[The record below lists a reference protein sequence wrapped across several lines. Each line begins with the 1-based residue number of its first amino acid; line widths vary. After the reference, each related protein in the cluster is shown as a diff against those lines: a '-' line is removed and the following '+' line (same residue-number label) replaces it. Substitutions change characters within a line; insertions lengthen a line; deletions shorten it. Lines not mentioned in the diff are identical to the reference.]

1 MTLRVVADTSGADV
15 AAPTIPPARDTLR
28 PTADYRKRGVRG
40 WQEAES
46 TAARDK
52 LRRQRP
58 CNRHYFPTP
67 GPARAIPIS
76 WKYSQFS
83 KRASGYRLTH
93 KGEAGVTPNRYVTW
107 ALRRHRDTQAEF
119 LFLNTHFISG
129 AFSGSHPERQGRWIR
144 HRDEVR
150 DLVAALKD
158 RYPRRPVF
166 VVGDFNRRRAVHLPG
181 VTYVPRGN
189 ASGVGLDHIYTSPNT
204 PRSRSWLKGDYGS
217 DHRAIIAWVKIT
229 ARS

>member
-28 PTADYRKRGVRG
+28 PTADYRQRGVRG

-83 KRASGYRLTH
+83 KQASGYRLTH

-150 DLVAALKD
+150 DLIAALKD
-158 RYPRRPVF
+158 RYPRRPVSSSATSTGAAPCTCR
-166 VVGDFNRRRAVHLPG
+166 VSPTCRGATLTVSGSTTSTRVPTRRAHAAG
-181 VTYVPRGN
+181 YRT
-189 ASGVGLDHIYTSPNT
+189 T
-204 PRSRSWLKGDYGS
+204 
-217 DHRAIIAWVKIT
+217 T
-229 ARS
+229 ARTIARSSPG